1 MRTVINMPWWTVPS
15 IVLAALGLYLFLSH
29 LVYRRFIRI
38 GSAGGGGLVDQTAPF
53 FKASWEWFK
62 AVARDTVAIRAFDGT
77 RLSAAYVA
85 PAVGDSGKTAILV
98 HGYRSV
104 GSDLAILARLYSDLG
119 FRVLVPDLRAH
130 GLSGGNYTSF
140 GHFERFDLRKWID
153 FVLRTY
159 GANEKILVHGV
170 SLGAATAFLYAADDP
185 PPNLRLIVAD
195 SPFASVW
202 GVFAR
207 SAKPR
212 ALAFFLPGIE
222 FWCRYLHRFT
232 LFRIDVPKA
241 VRETKTPFLIIHSVG
256 DRITP
261 YAASERMA
269 APSAAPHEVYA
280 VHSDVHAEGYR
291 TDKAGIDAKVSALVA
306 KFFDDKKK

>member
-1 MRTVINMPWWTVPS
+1 MPWWTVPS

-29 LVYRRFIRI
+29 LVYRRFIRV
-38 GSAGGGGLVDQTAPF
+38 GSANGGGLVDQTDPF
-53 FKASWEWFK
+53 FRSSWEWFK
-62 AVARDTVAIRAFDGT
+62 TVARDTVAIRAFDGT

-85 PAVGDSGKTAILV
+85 PAVGDPGRTAILV

-104 GSDLAILARLYSDLG
+104 GSDLAILARLYSDMG

-140 GHFERFDLRKWID
+140 GHFERYDLRRWID

-170 SLGAATAFLYAADDP
+170 SLGASTAFLYAAGDVS
-185 PPNLRLIVAD
+185 PNLRLIVAD

-207 SAKPR
+207 TVRPR
-212 ALAFFLPGIE
+212 ALVLFLPGIE
-222 FWCRYLHRFT
+222 FWCRYLHRFL

-241 VRETKTPFLIIHSVG
+241 VKATRTPFLIIHSVG
-256 DRITP
+256 DRVTP
-261 YAASERMA
+261 YAASERM
-269 APSAAPHEVYA
+269 SALSEAPHEVHA

-291 TDKAGIDAKVSALVA
+291 TDKAGIDAKIAAFVA
-306 KFFDDKKK
+306 KTFEDKKK